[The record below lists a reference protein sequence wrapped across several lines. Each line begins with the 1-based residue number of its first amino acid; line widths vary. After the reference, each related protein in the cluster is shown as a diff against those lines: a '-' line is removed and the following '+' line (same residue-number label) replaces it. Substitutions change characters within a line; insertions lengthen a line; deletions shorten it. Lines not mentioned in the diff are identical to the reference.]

1 MTIEE
6 YGIQWTKQVLKKG
19 YVFSGRRNFEEKF
32 IQSNADLPEDDLKR
46 SLKAAW
52 EYYQNILST
61 SRIIIFSRCISLPII
76 NDSQRKIGMDCVR

>member
-6 YGIQWTKQVLKKG
+6 YGIQWAKQVLKKG

-52 EYYQNILST
+52 EYYQKYLIDAERDNHFFT
-61 SRIIIFSRCISLPII
+61 MYQFT
-76 NDSQRKIGMDCVR
+76 NN